1 MNSSLE
7 LCRGYISSRTF
18 SGNWVPQHIQNTII
32 RNYCNINNLHYLLSS
47 AEYSIENSYIV
58 LKDIVSESKVIDGI
72 VFYSIHQLPPEQNY
86 RNELLKEVL
95 LNKCLIYFC
104 VEDKIV
110 RDERGLDDLNTI
122 LDIHRVVSDLEPLSL
137 K

>member
-47 AEYSIENSYIV
+47 AEYSIENSYI
-58 LKDIVSESKVIDGI
+58 ENID
-72 VFYSIHQLPPEQNY
+72 
-86 RNELLKEVL
+86 L
-95 LNKCLIYFC
+95 LNFRKITFYGSGKWKNRFQKYNLIY
-104 VEDKIV
+104 
-110 RDERGLDDLNTI
+110 
-122 LDIHRVVSDLEPLSL
+122 
-137 K
+137 